1 MNDCVDV
8 EDEEAAEEED
18 SSLLRGGFDEE
29 ESARS
34 FQEALKEWRER
45 EQRPGNTHTH
55 TRT

>member
-1 MNDCVDV
+1 MNDDVDV

-34 FQEALKEWRER
+34 FQEVLKEWRER
-45 EQRPGNTHTH
+45 EQRPGNTHI
-55 TRT
+55 RI